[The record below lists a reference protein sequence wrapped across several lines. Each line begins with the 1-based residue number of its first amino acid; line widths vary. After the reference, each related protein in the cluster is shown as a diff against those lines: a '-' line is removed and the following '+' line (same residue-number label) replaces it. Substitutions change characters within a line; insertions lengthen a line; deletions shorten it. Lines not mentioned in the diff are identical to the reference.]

1 MWKGQKNLL
10 RIDHTRT
17 TRPSYI
23 QKQKGKK
30 EKKKNPVIQQTR
42 LPSPAIN
49 QLARFQRKPLNQNYS
64 VRSYFKRRKVEQ
76 NLDPQTCMRPIPSK
90 HTSMFENTIESTTE
104 CGMNLQGRK
113 EKGDV
118 RNSSLLCRS
127 HLITKNKPIQ
137 DERKSGKLHLNV
149 VQISNQYKE
158 KN

>member
-1 MWKGQKNLL
+1 
-10 RIDHTRT
+10 
-17 TRPSYI
+17 
-23 QKQKGKK
+23 
-30 EKKKNPVIQQTR
+30 
-42 LPSPAIN
+42 
-49 QLARFQRKPLNQNYS
+49 
-64 VRSYFKRRKVEQ
+64 
-76 NLDPQTCMRPIPSK
+76 MRPIPSK